1 VPCSVKRIV
10 FWLYKNLVAMAVRRV
25 HARKERMRNVKSGNW
40 RVVWGWKVTI
50 DTFILRK
57 GRGGEFRA

>member
-40 RVVWGWKVTI
+40 RVVWGWKRS
-50 DTFILRK
+50 L
-57 GRGGEFRA
+57 